1 MSSVPKSLIS
11 KYDGIGWIPTIRGC
25 LSLDLIDNA
34 ESILGDADKYSIK
47 FKTITGHHSQHYLIA
62 SSLLT
67 VNDSKVGNRYDRTFR
82 YIFIGSIHDEEIGQ
96 NFLAAKG
103 LANDESLKTYIN
115 DEGLLIGQLIIVA
128 SEKEKEEGEKETSW
142 WKKRHHL
149 TQNEVNLLNVLK
161 DLTKLNEEFK
171 ILFHVEAASMETL
184 QKARKKMLLK
194 WKRLAYII
202 ENIKDNKTSRRP
214 TFVFDVAL
222 TRDGI
227 LLLKDITDTSYRQ
240 YFAAP
245 GTDDDYENNISLHR
259 LFKSAMNYVK
269 YLFHSNYHHNEE
281 HDTYLPASNLHPA
294 LNETQQ
300 NAGQLN
306 LYAVFRHQ
314 MDAFMVPIIK
324 QKRNDFRSYTVDPI
338 GVLLYTK
345 AFIGVFGSNQLVDQC
360 VVTKSQEYCDILQ
373 KEIDLMTSEN
383 SVIVR
388 ALITSSNPFV
398 IISGVLAFVFTCLKT
413 LDLLKL
419 TVRDLISGLPEI
431 PSPYNAIGK
440 FAILAIIALGIY
452 IIPRSLALKKQFKL
466 KKKSGTILF
475 KNSNLKDGRFSFWY
489 DLYIK
494 RESIKLLFINKSRSL
509 LNNVKKQKKV
519 EFQYDFYSILR
530 SIVIFILLLIAGC
543 IFVCLLFGKY

>member
-1 MSSVPKSLIS
+1 MSSVSKSLIS

-34 ESILGDADKYSIK
+34 ESILGDVDKYSIK
-47 FKTITGHHSQHYLIA
+47 FKTITEHHSQHYLIA

-67 VNDSKVGNRYDRTFR
+67 VNDTKVGNNYDRTFR
-82 YIFIGSIHDEEIGQ
+82 YIFIGSIHDEEIEKK
-96 NFLAAKG
+96 FLANKG
-103 LANDESLKTYIN
+103 LANDASLNDYIHN
-115 DEGLLIGQLIIVA
+115 EGLLIGQLIIVA
-128 SEKEKEEGEKETSW
+128 SEKEKKKKGEGEEETSW
-142 WKKRHHL
+142 WKKKHYL
-149 TQNEVNLLNVLK
+149 TKDEVDFLNGLK
-161 DLTKLNEEFK
+161 DLTKSNEKFK
-171 ILFHVEAASMETL
+171 RQFHVEAAPMKEL
-184 QKARKKMLLK
+184 QKSRKEMLLK
-194 WKRLAYII
+194 WQNLAGTI
-202 ENIKDNKTSRRP
+202 ENIKNDKASKRP

-227 LLLKDITDTSYRQ
+227 LLLKDSTDTSYRT

-245 GTDDDYENNISLHR
+245 GTDDDYKNNLSLHR

-294 LNETQQ
+294 LKEAQQ
-300 NAGQLN
+300 NAEKLN

-314 MDAFMVPIIK
+314 MDALMVPIIK
-324 QKRNDFRSYTVDPI
+324 QKRSDFRSYTVDPV

-345 AFIGVFGSNQLVDQC
+345 AFIGVFGSNQLIDQN
-360 VVTKSQEYCDILQ
+360 VAKKSQEYCDILQ

-383 SVIVR
+383 SAIIR
-388 ALITSSNPFV
+388 AFITSNNLFI

-419 TVRDLISGLPEI
+419 AVRDLMPGLPVI
-431 PSPYNAIGK
+431 PHPYNAIGK

-466 KKKSGTILF
+466 NKKSRTILF
-475 KNSNLKDGRFSFWY
+475 INRVLQ
-489 DLYIK
+489 DL
-494 RESIKLLFINKSRSL
+494 
-509 LNNVKKQKKV
+509 V
-519 EFQYDFYSILR
+519 
-530 SIVIFILLLIAGC
+530 
-543 IFVCLLFGKY
+543 